1 MNICFSKGRHL
12 EGRLGCPMQI
22 CYELQNDQPIKVFI
36 DLGGKYRRKNAYHV
50 IVFISTEKLL
60 VNHDTFPIM

>member
-12 EGRLGCPMQI
+12 EGRLGCPIQI

-36 DLGGKYRRKNAYHV
+36 VLGGKYRRKNAYHV
-50 IVFISTEKLL
+50 IVF
-60 VNHDTFPIM
+60 